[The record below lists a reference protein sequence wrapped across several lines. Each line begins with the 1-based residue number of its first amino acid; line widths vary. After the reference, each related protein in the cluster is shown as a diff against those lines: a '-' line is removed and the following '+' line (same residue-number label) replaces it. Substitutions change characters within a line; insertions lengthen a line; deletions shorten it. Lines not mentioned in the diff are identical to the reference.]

1 MFYKKAVLK
10 NLAIFIGKCLCWSLS
25 FNDKAGLQ
33 FCNFFKKKL
42 RYSRFPVTIAKFL
55 RKPVLKNICERL
67 FERYPTLTSN
77 ITSNIASE
85 EDIFS
90 KAKQKRKPF

>member
-10 NLAIFIGKCLCWSLS
+10 NLATFIGKCLCWSLS
-25 FNDKAGLQ
+25 FNENAGLQ
-33 FCNFFKKKL
+33 SCNFFKKTL
-42 RYSRFPVTIAKFL
+42 PHRRFPVNIAKFL
-55 RKPVLKNICERL
+55 RKPVLKNICKRL
-67 FERYPTLTSN
+67 FERFPTLTSN